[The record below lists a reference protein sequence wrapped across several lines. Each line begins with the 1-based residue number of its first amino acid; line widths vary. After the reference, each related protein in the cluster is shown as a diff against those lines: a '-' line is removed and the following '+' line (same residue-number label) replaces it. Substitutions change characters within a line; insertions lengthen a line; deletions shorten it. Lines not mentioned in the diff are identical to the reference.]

1 MRSEDLPTCR
11 GSHRGPVIVSPTG
24 DEKYRARCL
33 ACNTVGPARE
43 TSEKAYEAL
52 RNYTL
57 GSTSASQPQPKT
69 HDEPQDYHDQS
80 QEGQPFRGE

>member
-1 MRSEDLPTCR
+1 MVLRFTSLWVIVVASREKVEAKMPSENLPTCR
-11 GSHRGPVIVSPTG
+11 GSHRGPVIVSATG

-52 RNYTL
+52 RTL
-57 GSTSASQPQPKT
+57 GISRYNGE
-69 HDEPQDYHDQS
+69 DE
-80 QEGQPFRGE
+80 